1 MGFRIFRKTIGVFH
15 LSDHDDDQNPAD
27 EPDFE
32 AMVEALLKVDPEG
45 ITGQTAGRD
54 KKKADDP
61 EG

>member
-1 MGFRIFRKTIGVFH
+1 MPTDER
-15 LSDHDDDQNPAD
+15 NEPAD
-27 EPDFE
+27 EDFE

-54 KKKADDP
+54 KPKDDD